1 MNKQKRKYQ
10 QILSAAVSVFAQ
22 YGYHRAQ
29 VSKIAEMANVA
40 DGTIYLYF
48 KNKEDLLIAVFEEKI
63 GHFIDCI
70 EEGIMKE
77 TNVLDQ
83 LYRLVDLHLSLLESK
98 PDLAVVTQ
106 LELRQSKYVIQE
118 KLNRILQ
125 KYFNLIDSIILK
137 GQEEQIISERIE
149 KYVVRNMIFG
159 TLDQTV
165 TSWVISEQT
174 YSLHE
179 QAGQI
184 KQLLLQGLV
193 NYR

>member
-1 MNKQKRKYQ
+1 
-10 QILSAAVSVFAQ
+10 
-22 YGYHRAQ
+22 
-29 VSKIAEMANVA
+29 
-40 DGTIYLYF
+40 
-48 KNKEDLLIAVFEEKI
+48 
-63 GHFIDCI
+63 
-70 EEGIMKE
+70 MKE

-125 KYFNLIDSIILK
+125 KYFNLIDSIIVK
-137 GQEEQIISERIE
+137 GQEEQIISERID

-184 KQLLLQGLV
+184 KQLLDRKSTRL
-193 NYR
+193 N

>member
-1 MNKQKRKYQ
+1 MNKDRPKYR
-10 QILSAAVSVFAQ
+10 QIIEGAIEVIAENGFHAS
-22 YGYHRAQ
+22 Q

-137 GQEEQIISERIE
+137 GQEEQIISE
-149 KYVVRNMIFG
+149 
-159 TLDQTV
+159 
-165 TSWVISEQT
+165 
-174 YSLHE
+174 
-179 QAGQI
+179 
-184 KQLLLQGLV
+184 
-193 NYR
+193 